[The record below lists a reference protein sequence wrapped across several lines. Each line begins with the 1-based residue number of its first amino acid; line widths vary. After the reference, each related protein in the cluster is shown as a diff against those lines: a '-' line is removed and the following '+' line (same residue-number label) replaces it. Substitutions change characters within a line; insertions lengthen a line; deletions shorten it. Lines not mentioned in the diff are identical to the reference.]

1 MVITTNRTSSEVNP
15 KVEQP
20 QPRKIPAPNFLC
32 LPLLVKGM
40 PVFLDILC
48 LARVIPRARFQEKP
62 PRFGI
67 SHLKLTYCK
76 ILLLSKVFSELAS

>member
-1 MVITTNRTSSEVNP
+1 MVITTNRTNSEVNP

-20 QPRKIPAPNFLC
+20 QPRKMPAPNFLC

-48 LARVIPRARFQEKP
+48 LACVIPKARFQEKP

-67 SHLKLTYCK
+67 ALPILTYC
-76 ILLLSKVFSELAS
+76 